1 MKGNASD
8 VFFMKNVAVF
18 HIFCEF
24 RTTRQPTITG
34 NGHADSPH
42 SADDKAAETEAEP
55 RFVMKNKGFMV
66 ILLLILRFIA
76 NFAAYK

>member
-24 RTTRQPTITG
+24 RTTPQPTITG
-34 NGHADSPH
+34 NGHTDSPTR
-42 SADDKAAETEAEP
+42 ADDKAVEMEAEP
-55 RFVMKNKGFMV
+55 QFVMKNKGFMAL
-66 ILLLILRFIA
+66 LLLILRFIA
-76 NFAAYK
+76 NFAVYK

>member
-18 HIFCEF
+18 HIFASSGLPVSQPSLA
-24 RTTRQPTITG
+24 TGTQTAPTR
-34 NGHADSPH
+34 
-42 SADDKAAETEAEP
+42 ADDKAAETEAEP
-55 RFVMKNKGFMV
+55 RFVMKNKGFMAL
-66 ILLLILRFIA
+66 LLLILRFIA